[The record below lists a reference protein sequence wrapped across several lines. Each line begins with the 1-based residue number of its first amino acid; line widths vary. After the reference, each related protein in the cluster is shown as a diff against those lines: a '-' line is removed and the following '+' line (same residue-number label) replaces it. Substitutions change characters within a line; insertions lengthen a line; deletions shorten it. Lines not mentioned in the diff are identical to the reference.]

1 MALQLWEVCVAAFG
15 LGWLGLFLYRAT
27 FAPLSKLPGPW
38 HTRFSDVIL
47 MYKEFTA
54 HRRVY
59 IHELHKKFGP
69 VVRLGPNEVSFTSVE
84 ALKEIYQSGGSGY
97 DKTEFYNL
105 FIQYGIRTT
114 FSTLQKREHDQMK
127 RYIAGSYANTS
138 IMHSE
143 VVDGIQ
149 ERVRA
154 LLRRCEEADKS
165 AIDFYVYLHCFAMDC
180 ASFHLVHPHGTKSI
194 EGRDLHLMEEYSFG
208 DTLRKKLLRYRL
220 PTITRWLDNTFQQ
233 KLESKIGQY
242 VIMACEQTD
251 SGDHSLAYKLK
262 NGKAE
267 FRQIQVAAECM
278 NHLAAGIDTTGDALC
293 FLMHQLS
300 LPGSHHIQDK
310 LIAELSSNKDKALD
324 DLPYLEAVIKEGLRC
339 FPPIP
344 MSQPRCVPSDGR
356 VIDGYFIPARTIV
369 SCQAWSVHQ
378 LNPHIFYQGDQF
390 LPERWLDSK
399 ASIEMNRAF
408 FSFGAGGRSCTGR
421 HLATV
426 EMKCLLRELYSRY
439 KTRIA
444 PEMKGN
450 MELYDQAISTRPLD
464 QTCLLVLEPVPS
476 LEL

>member
-1 MALQLWEVCVAAFG
+1 MAIPARTQAGSTLDCSYAVSTFDRQSPLWLSSSGRAA
-15 LGWLGLFLYRAT
+15 L
-27 FAPLSKLPGPW
+27 APLSKLPGPW
-38 HTRFSDVIL
+38 YSRFSDAIL

-114 FSTLQKREHDQMK
+114 FSTLQKRKHDQMK

-138 IMHSE
+138 IMHPE

-154 LLRRCEEADKS
+154 FLRQCEEAEKP

-180 ASFHLVHPHGTKSI
+180 ASFHLLHPHGTKSI

-220 PTITRWLDNTFQQ
+220 PTMTRWLDETFKQ
-233 KLESKIGQY
+233 KLESKIG
-242 VIMACEQTD
+242 
-251 SGDHSLAYKLK
+251 HLAYKLK
-262 NGKAE
+262 NSKAE
-267 FRQIQVAAECM
+267 FQQMQVAAECM

-293 FLMHQLS
+293 FLIHQLS

-344 MSQPRCVPSDGR
+344 MSQPRCVPSAGR
-356 VIDGYFIPARTIV
+356 VIDEYFIPAGAIV

-378 LNPHIFYQGDQF
+378 LNPHIFDRGDQF
-390 LPERWLDSK
+390 IPERWLDSK
-399 ASIEMNRAF
+399 AAIEMNRLF

-439 KTRIA
+439 RTRIA
-444 PEMKGN
+444 PEMKGS
-450 MELYDQAISTRPLD
+450 MELYDQAISTRPFD
-464 QTCLLVLEPVPS
+464 QTCLLVLESIP
-476 LEL
+476 LEP

>member
-1 MALQLWEVCVAAFG
+1 MAPRLWEVSIVAFG
-15 LGWLGLFLYRAT
+15 LSCLGLFIYRAT
-27 FAPLSKLPGPW
+27 LAPLSKLPGPW
-38 HTRFSDVIL
+38 HTRFSDVVL
-47 MYKEFTA
+47 MYNEFTA
-54 HRRVY
+54 RRRVY

-105 FIQYGIRTT
+105 FVQYGTRTT

-149 ERVRA
+149 ERVGA
-154 LLRRCEEADKS
+154 FLRRCEEAGKP
-165 AIDFYVYLHCFAMDC
+165 AIDFYIYLHCFAMDC
-180 ASFHLVHPHGTKSI
+180 ASFHLLHPHGTKSI
-194 EGRDLHLMEEYSFG
+194 EGRDLHLMREYSFG
-208 DTLRKKLLRYRL
+208 DTLRTKLLRYRL
-220 PTITRWLDNTFQQ
+220 PTMTRWLETFQQ
-233 KLESKIGQY
+233 KVESNIGQY
-242 VIMACEQTD
+242 VMTACEQTD

-262 NGKAE
+262 NSKAA

-300 LPGSHHIQDK
+300 QPGSYHVQDK
-310 LIAELSSNKDKALD
+310 LTAELLSNKDKALD
-324 DLPYLEAVIKEGLRC
+324 ELPYLEAVIKEGLRC

-344 MSQPRCVPSDGR
+344 MSQPRCVPSAGR
-356 VIDGYFIPARTIV
+356 IIDEHFIPAETIV

-378 LNPHIFYQGDQF
+378 LNPHIFDRGDQF
-390 LPERWLDSK
+390 IPERWLDSK
-399 ASIEMNRAF
+399 AALEMNRLF

-421 HLATV
+421 HLALV
-426 EMKCLLRELYSRY
+426 EMKCLLRAIYSRY

-444 PEMKGN
+444 PEMKGS

-464 QTCLLVLEPVPS
+464 QTCLLVLEPVARES
-476 LEL
+476 

>member
-1 MALQLWEVCVAAFG
+1 MALQLWEVCIAAFG

-27 FAPLSKLPGPW
+27 LAPLSKLPGPW
-38 HTRFSDVIL
+38 YSRFSDVIL

-114 FSTLQKREHDQMK
+114 FSTLQKRKHDQMK

-138 IMHSE
+138 IMHFE

-154 LLRRCEEADKS
+154 FLRQCEEAEKP

-180 ASFHLVHPHGTKSI
+180 ASFHLLHPHGTKSI
-194 EGRDLHLMEEYSFG
+194 EGKDLHLMEEYSFG
-208 DTLRKKLLRYRL
+208 DTLRTKLLRYRL
-220 PTITRWLDNTFQQ
+220 PTITRWLEEIFQQ

-242 VIMACEQTD
+242 VITACEQTD

-262 NGKAE
+262 NSKAE
-267 FRQIQVAAECM
+267 LQQIQVAAECM
-278 NHLAAGIDTTGDALC
+278 NHLSAGIDTTGDALC

-310 LIAELSSNKDKALD
+310 LIAELSSNKDKGLD

-344 MSQPRCVPSDGR
+344 MSQPRCVPSGGR
-356 VIDGYFIPARTIV
+356 IIDEYFFPAGAIV

-378 LNPHIFYQGDQF
+378 LNPHIFDKGDQF
-390 LPERWLDSK
+390 IPERWLDSK
-399 ASIEMNRAF
+399 AAVEMNRLF

-426 EMKCLLRELYSRY
+426 EMKCLLSELYSRY

-444 PEMKGN
+444 PEMKGS

-464 QTCLLVLEPVPS
+464 QTCLLVLKSIPS
-476 LEL
+476 LEP